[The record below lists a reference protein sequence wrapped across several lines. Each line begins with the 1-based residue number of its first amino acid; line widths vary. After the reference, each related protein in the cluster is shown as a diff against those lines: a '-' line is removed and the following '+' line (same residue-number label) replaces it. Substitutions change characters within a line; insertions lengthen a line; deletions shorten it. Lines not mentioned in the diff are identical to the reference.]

1 MMDDKIDGWM
11 DGRMNGWMDGRIDG
25 WMDGW
30 MNVKNIIDM
39 TVLMSL
45 LTLNID
51 VIL

>member
-1 MMDDKIDGWM
+1 MDDKIDGWM